1 MNLPPTGKPMN
12 LFRGTIV
19 IALFVVAFSGC
30 TPDPVFPN
38 EPSLTFKEYI
48 QHSGSDSL
56 QVVFNFTDGDG
67 DIGVGL
73 TDTNY
78 NFLLTAYHRDPAT
91 GNWIVVDDPGT
102 ANLNDSLIYKYRIP
116 QLAAGQSG
124 LEGEIY
130 VTINKSFLIL
140 TEDTLQFNA
149 FLLDNSHNKS
159 PVIRTP
165 EVVLVP

>member
-1 MNLPPTGKPMN
+1 MNS
-12 LFRGTIV
+12 FRGI
-19 IALFVVAFSGC
+19 LFAILLVAAFYGC
-30 TPDPVFPN
+30 TPDPVYPI
-38 EPSLTFKEYI
+38 EPDLSFKEYI

-67 DIGVGL
+67 DIGVDI

-78 NFLLTAYHRDPAT
+78 NMLLTAYHRDPST
-91 GNWIVVDDPGT
+91 GNWVVIDDPNT
-102 ANLNDSLIYKYRIP
+102 ASLTDSLMYKYRIP
-116 QLAAGQSG
+116 HLAAGQSG

-149 FLLDNSHNKS
+149 FLVDQSRHKS
-159 PVIRTP
+159 PVVRTP